1 MALFRGL
8 LRLFPFS
15 QRFRQAALLALS
27 FGVSFSAS
35 AHTVLHDHTY
45 SNRAHGL
52 RPVAGLAI
60 DEAGNLYGVASR
72 FGDLGRDGVVF
83 TMKTN
88 GSEFVSLHQFFGG
101 VGDSIPLRDLVP
113 DGSGRFYG
121 TTARGACGG
130 EVCGS
135 GIVFGWNQ
143 DGSSYTGLRSFWA
156 GEYFSSI
163 GNGPSVI
170 LDGSGNLY
178 GTTYNDTGSALGTV
192 FTMKT
197 DGTGYQILHAFSGG
211 PADGSHPDA
220 RLLLD
225 DSGVL
230 YGTTV
235 AGGSS
240 DLGTVFRLR
249 TDGSEFGVLHSFAG
263 GSADGSAP
271 SAGLIQDPVG
281 RLYGTTRAGGPADL
295 GTVYALGKDGTDFTL
310 VHSFAG
316 FPSDGAKPCSSLL
329 LDPAGNLYGTTR
341 EGGTAGFGTVF
352 ALRRDGSSLS
362 VLHHF
367 SGTGGS
373 HPESFLVMDG
383 AGTLYGTASEGGPD
397 NAGLEFSLPSLIGPT
412 ATAFYTFHP
421 CRLVDTRE
429 PEGPLEGPSISPGVR
444 RFVLAGACGVPADA
458 RSLAVNITTV
468 NPGSNGDLRIY
479 PNAGAAPA
487 ATTIHFAIGGV
498 RANNAIV
505 SLAQDGSGSIDVLAE
520 ISDGVTLDLLVDV
533 VGFFR

>member
-1 MALFRGL
+1 MPSIDL
-8 LRLFPFS
+8 LSRSL
-15 QRFRQAALLALS
+15 RFRRRLGSAALLALS
-27 FGVSFSAS
+27 LGMSLPADAF
-35 AHTVLHDHTY
+35 TVLHEHTY
-45 SNRAHGL
+45 ANRAHGL

-60 DEAGNLYGVASR
+60 DEAGHLYGVVSR
-72 FGDLGRDGVVF
+72 AGDLGRDGVVF
-83 TMKTN
+83 TMKTD
-88 GSEFVSLHQFFGG
+88 GSRFASLHQFFGG
-101 VGDSIPLRDLVP
+101 VGDSIPLRELVR
-113 DGSGRFYG
+113 DGSGRIYG
-121 TTARGACGG
+121 TTVRGACSG
-130 EVCGS
+130 ETCGS
-135 GIVFGWNQ
+135 GIVFGVNQ
-143 DGSSYTGLRSFWA
+143 DGSGYAVLRSFSA
-156 GEYFSSI
+156 GAYFSPN

-230 YGTTV
+230 FGTTV

-249 TDGSEFGVLHSFAG
+249 TDGSEFALLHSFAG
-263 GSADGSAP
+263 GSTGGSSP
-271 SAGLIQDPVG
+271 SAGLIQDLAG
-281 RLYGTTRAGGPADL
+281 RLYGTTGAGGPASL
-295 GTVYALGKDGTDFTL
+295 GTVYSLEKDGSGFAL
-310 VHSFAG
+310 LHGFAG
-316 FPSDGAKPCSSLL
+316 SPADGAMPYSSLL
-329 LDPAGNLYGTTR
+329 LDPAGNIYGTTR
-341 EGGTAGFGTVF
+341 AGGTSGFGTVYS
-352 ALRRDGSSLS
+352 LRRDGSGFA

-367 SGTGGS
+367 SGAGGS

-397 NAGLEFSLPSLIGPT
+397 DVGLEFSLPSLIGPT
-412 ATAFYTFHP
+412 ATSFYALQP

-429 PEGPLEGPSISPGVR
+429 AEGPLAGPSIGPGVR
-444 RFVLAGACGVPADA
+444 RFALAGACGVPVDA

-468 NPGSNGDLRIY
+468 NPGSNGSLRFY
-479 PNAGAAPA
+479 PNEGAAPT

-505 SLAQDGSGSIDVLAE
+505 SLAQDGSGSIEVLAE
-520 ISDGVTLDLLVDV
+520 ISEGVTLDLLVDV

>member
-1 MALFRGL
+1 
-8 LRLFPFS
+8 
-15 QRFRQAALLALS
+15 
-27 FGVSFSAS
+27 
-35 AHTVLHDHTY
+35 
-45 SNRAHGL
+45 
-52 RPVAGLAI
+52 
-60 DEAGNLYGVASR
+60 
-72 FGDLGRDGVVF
+72 
-83 TMKTN
+83 MKTN
-88 GSEFVSLHQFFGG
+88 GSGFVSLHQFFGG
-101 VGDSIPLRDLVP
+101 VGDSIPLRELVP

-143 DGSSYTGLRSFWA
+143 DGSSYTRLRSFWA

-170 LDGSGNLY
+170 LDGPGNLY

-230 YGTTV
+230 YGTT
-235 AGGSS
+235 
-240 DLGTVFRLR
+240 
-249 TDGSEFGVLHSFAG
+249 
-263 GSADGSAP
+263 
-271 SAGLIQDPVG
+271 
-281 RLYGTTRAGGPADL
+281 RAGGPADL

-316 FPSDGAKPCSSLL
+316 SLSDGAQPYSSLL

-352 ALRRDGSSLS
+352 ALRRDGSSFS

-412 ATAFYTFHP
+412 ATAFYTLQP

-429 PEGPLEGPSISPGVR
+429 PEGPLAGPSISPGVR